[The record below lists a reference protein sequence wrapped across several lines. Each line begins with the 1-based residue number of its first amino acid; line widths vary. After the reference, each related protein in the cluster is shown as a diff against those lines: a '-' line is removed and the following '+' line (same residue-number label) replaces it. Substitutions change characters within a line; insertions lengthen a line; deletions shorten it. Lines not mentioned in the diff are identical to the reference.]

1 MTTRWVTAHGRRF
14 EIETLNPSSPAPI
27 RKRRAQHRFTKIPG
41 IWEEVLGKAHVSGST
56 YAVAIVLLYEAWKL
70 KSNGQQPIVK
80 LTGSMLKRLGIGR
93 DGKAAALLK
102 LSELRL
108 VGVEQVSG
116 RNRSSLCTS
125 STRRLGETWGRG
137 DNTARAADA
146 IEYSQAGAE
155 SRH

>member
-1 MTTRWVTAHGRRF
+1 MRIYSDTVGTPKGIPQNYIGRL
-14 EIETLNPSSPAPI
+14 TPYP
-27 RKRRAQHRFTKIPG
+27 RKPHERLHSV
-41 IWEEVLGKAHVSGST
+41 WHS
-56 YAVAIVLLYEAWKL
+56 AIVLLYEAWKL

-80 LTGSMLKRLGIGR
+80 LTGSMLKRVGIGR